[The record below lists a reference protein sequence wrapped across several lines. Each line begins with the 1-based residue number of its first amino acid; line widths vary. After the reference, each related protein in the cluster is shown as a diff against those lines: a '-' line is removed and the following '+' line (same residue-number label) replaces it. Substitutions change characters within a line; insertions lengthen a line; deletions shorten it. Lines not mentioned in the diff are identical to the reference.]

1 LSAAISINV
10 PDNDDGFR
18 EEHQRRSSS
27 AREQLRMSESE
38 GSGPPW
44 DIPGRRRGSQDRNV
58 HLSRADADLESL
70 PENSAWNDVQKIALS
85 ARILASEGHFG
96 SLAGQLTARIA
107 QGQFLTLA
115 LGTAFGEANPS
126 DFIVVDDDLNVI
138 DGKGIPN
145 PATRFHLWI
154 YTHKPLVRCII
165 HTHPPATSALSMI
178 GQPLIVAH
186 MDMCMFQDQCAD
198 MPDWPGLPIGDEEGM
213 IISEALGDKK
223 TILLANH
230 GLIAAGESI
239 EEAAYL
245 AVFFERAAALQLAAS
260 AAGTIHPVDPDKAR
274 EARDFLLKPKII
286 EMTFEYLARRVLKQ
300 RCAGLG

>member
-1 LSAAISINV
+1 MRTRDL
-10 PDNDDGFR
+10 PMPTDK
-18 EEHQRRSSS
+18 
-27 AREQLRMSESE
+27 
-38 GSGPPW
+38 
-44 DIPGRRRGSQDRNV
+44 NV
-58 HLSRADADLESL
+58 HVKRADADLESL
-70 PENSAWNDVQKIALS
+70 LDRPVLTDVQKVALS
-85 ARILASEGHFG
+85 ARILAGEGHFG

-107 QGQFLTLA
+107 QDRFLTLA
-115 LGTAFGEANPS
+115 LGTAFDEANPS

-154 YTHKPLVRCII
+154 YKHKPLVRSVV

-186 MDMCMFQDQCAD
+186 MDMCMFQDQCAYL
-198 MPDWPGLPIGDEEGM
+198 PDWPGLPIGDEEGM

-230 GLIAAGESI
+230 GLISAGETI
-239 EEAAYL
+239 EEATYL

-260 AAGTIHPVDPDKAR
+260 AAGTVHPVDPDKAR
-274 EARDFLLKPKII
+274 EARDFLLKPKIVK
-286 EMTFEYLARRVLKQ
+286 MTFEYLSRSLRGKDAQGLIGN
-300 RCAGLG
+300 CADGTISPQP